1 MGLLD
6 KLKGE
11 FIDIIEWTEDDA
23 ETIAYRFERYG
34 NEIKNGA
41 KLTVREG
48 QTAVFVNEGQIADIF
63 EPGMYEL
70 TTENLPLLS
79 TLKGWKYGF
88 NSPFKA
94 EVIFI
99 STREIT
105 GFGWGTPGPFR
116 MRDPEFGILEL
127 TARGHFSFH
136 VMDPVKFIRKVV
148 GTEGDFTKEEIEDRL
163 RKKFVTEAISGIAEM
178 NKSFYDMAQHFDEIS
193 EMLKER
199 VDPTFLDRYGIG
211 LDDTSIQSI
220 DLTERS
226 AEKVEKRDDMF
237 FATDRMGMYE
247 RKARADAML
256 GLAGNEGAG
265 GGAAAS
271 GMGLGMGMAMAGQMG
286 GMYAAGQP
294 QPPAGGMAPPP
305 PPPAGF
311 FLYINGQQ
319 TGPLGI
325 PQIQQMVAGG
335 QVTAQT
341 QVWRQGMSGWMMLQ
355 SVPELAALLRS
366 GGATPPPLPPM

>member
-23 ETIAYRFERYG
+23 DSIAYRFERYG

-48 QTAVFVNEGQIADIF
+48 QTAVFVNEGQIADVF

-88 NSPFKA
+88 HSPFKA

-148 GTEGDFTKEEIEDRL
+148 GTEGEFTKEEIEDRL

-178 NKSFYDMAQHFDEIS
+178 NKSFYDMAQHYDEIS

-237 FATDRMGMYE
+237 FASDRMGMYE

-256 GLAGNEGAG
+256 GLANNEGMGGGMAAG
-265 GGAAAS
+265 GL
-271 GMGLGMGMAMAGQMG
+271 GMGMGMAMAGQMG
-286 GMYAAGQP
+286 GAGAVQN
-294 QPPAGGMAPPP
+294 PPGGMAPPP
-305 PPPAGF
+305 PPPAGY

-319 TGPLGI
+319 TGPLSM
-325 PQIQQMVAGG
+325 PQIQQMAGSG
-335 QVTAQT
+335 QINGQT
-341 QVWRQGMSGWMMLQ
+341 LAWKQGMAGWQ
-355 SVPELAALLRS
+355 AVQTIPELASLLQ
-366 GGATPPPLPPM
+366 GGGMTPPPPPPVQ

>member
-11 FIDIIEWTEDDA
+11 FIDIIQWTEDDA
-23 ETIAYRFERYG
+23 DTIAYRFERYG

-41 KLTVREG
+41 KLTVRES
-48 QTAVFVNEGQIADIF
+48 QTAVFINEGQVADVF

-88 NSPFKA
+88 HSPFKA
-94 EVIFI
+94 EVVFV

-116 MRDPEFGILEL
+116 MRDPEFGVLEL

-148 GTEGDFTKEEIEDRL
+148 GTEGEFTKEEIQDRL

-178 NKSFYDMAQHFDEIS
+178 NKSFYDMAQHYDEIS

-199 VDPTFLDRYGIG
+199 VDPTFLERYGIG
-211 LDDTSIQSI
+211 LDDTSVQSI

-237 FATDRMGMYE
+237 FASDRMGMYE
-247 RKARADAML
+247 RKARADAMV

-265 GGAAAS
+265 GGMAAG

-286 GMYAAGQP
+286 GFGASGQQQAAGS
-294 QPPAGGMAPPP
+294 AVPPP
-305 PPPAGF
+305 PPPAGY

-319 TGPLGI
+319 TGPLAPG
-325 PQIQQMVAGG
+325 QIQQMIGSG
-335 QVTAQT
+335 QVNGQT
-341 QVWRQGMSGWMMLQ
+341 LAWRQGMAGWQALQ
-355 SVPELAALLRS
+355 TVPDLAALLQS
-366 GGATPPPLPPM
+366 GGIVPPPPPPL

>member
-11 FIDIIEWTEDDA
+11 FIDIVEWIEDDA
-23 ETIAYRFERYG
+23 DAIAYRFERYG

-48 QTAVFVNEGQIADIF
+48 QTAVFINEGQIADLF

-94 EVIFI
+94 EVLFI

-148 GTEGDFTKEEIEDRL
+148 GTEGEFTKEEIQDRL

-178 NKSFYDMAQHFDEIS
+178 NKSFYDMAQHYDEIS

-199 VDPTFLDRYGIG
+199 VDPAFLERYGIG

-237 FATDRMGMYE
+237 FASGRMGMYE

-256 GLAGNEGAG
+256 GMASNEGTGGGMAAG
-265 GGAAAS
+265 GM
-271 GMGLGMGMAMAGQMG
+271 GMGLGMAMAGQMG
-286 GMYAAGQP
+286 SMGAA
-294 QPPAGGMAPPP
+294 QPPSGGMTPPP
-305 PPPAGF
+305 PPPAGYF
-311 FLYINGQQ
+311 VYVNGQQ
-319 TGPLGI
+319 MGPYGI
-325 PQIQQMVAGG
+325 SQIQQMFNGG
-335 QVTAQT
+335 QINGQT
-341 QVWRQGMSGWMMLQ
+341 MVWKQGMAGWAALQ
-355 SVPELAALLRS
+355 GVPELAGLLNN
-366 GGATPPPLPPM
+366 GGTTPPPPPPM

>member
-366 GGATPPPLPPM
+366 GGATPPPPPPM

>member
-1 MGLLD
+1 MGLLN

-11 FIDIIEWTEDDA
+11 FIDIIGWTEDDA
-23 ETIAYRFERYG
+23 DTIAYRFERYG

-48 QTAVFVNEGQIADIF
+48 QSAVFINEGQIADVF

-88 NSPFKA
+88 HSPFKA
-94 EVIFI
+94 EVVFI

-116 MRDPEFGILEL
+116 MRDPEFGILEM

-136 VMDPVKFIRKVV
+136 VMAPEKFIRKVV

-178 NKSFYDMAQHFDEIS
+178 NKSFYDMAQHYDEIS

-199 VDPTFLDRYGIG
+199 VDPTFLERYGIG
-211 LDDTSIQSI
+211 LDDTSVQSI

-226 AEKVEKRDDMF
+226 AEKVEKRDDIF
-237 FATDRMGMYE
+237 FASDRMGMYE

-256 GLAGNEGAG
+256 GLANNEGAG
-265 GGAAAS
+265 GGMAAG

-286 GMYAAGQP
+286 AATGQT
-294 QPPAGGMAPPP
+294 QPPAGQAPPPPPAGYFFYVNGQQMGPFGMSQIQQMVAEGRFTGQTMVWKQGMAGWTALQTVPELAGLLKAGGAPPP
-305 PPPAGF
+305 PPPP
-311 FLYINGQQ
+311 
-319 TGPLGI
+319 T
-325 PQIQQMVAGG
+325 
-335 QVTAQT
+335 
-341 QVWRQGMSGWMMLQ
+341 
-355 SVPELAALLRS
+355 
-366 GGATPPPLPPM
+366 